1 MDLEEFETFY
11 REEIEEVLN
20 QLQTVM
26 LTLVDLEHKTLEIGR
41 SLQDLTT
48 TVETFVVEH
57 RQHDS
62 ES

>member
-62 ES
+62 EG